1 MTTGTREVRKID
13 GRECLIYSCGS
24 SERLLIQPVDDHD
37 IEVLDSQVSEI
48 RRLADGIGFTL
59 AAFRVND
66 WNDDLSPWEAPPVFG
81 DQGFGGK
88 AEATLDYVRDV
99 LVPELTD
106 GRETKLYIGGYSL
119 AGFFALWASYQT
131 DMFRGV
137 AAASP
142 SVWFPR
148 FTQYMRENKI
158 FAEAVYL
165 SLGDR
170 EEKTRNPV
178 MSRVGTAI
186 REAQA
191 ILLDEGRD
199 CMLEWNRG
207 NHFKE
212 PDVRTAKAFAWLMNR
227 V

>member
-1 MTTGTREVRKID
+1 MGFEVITYGEPD
-13 GRECLIYSCGS
+13 ADI
-24 SERLLIQPVDDHD
+24 LLLQMVDDHD
-37 IEVLDSQVSEI
+37 LEVIESEI
-48 RRLADGIGFTL
+48 SIIRELTDGQSFCL
-59 AAFRVND
+59 KAVRVKR
-66 WNDDLSPWEAPPVFG
+66 WNHDLSPWTAPAVFG
-81 DQGFGGK
+81 NEDFGDG
-88 AEATLDYVRDV
+88 AGETLRFLQEQV
-99 LVPELTD
+99 L
-106 GRETKLYIGGYSL
+106 REQALRKQAAGDAQNVKKIYIGGYSL
-119 AGFFALWASYQT
+119 AGLFALWAGYQT
-131 DMFRGV
+131 DLFAGI